1 MRKYIILCTAPLSIA
16 LAACGTPD
24 KPEAGSAS
32 VTPPSQVAVSPAD
45 ASEQRSAANPADHE
59 RTQASAQHQ
68 DASQYLCQGDA
79 DACKV
84 RGPLVADSEA
94 EAQWLLAHGYPTQ
107 AELARLEP
115 MSLVQLKAQAQAGN
129 KPAAVLYGKKT
140 AIEGGRFQEGL
151 GILRQAATAG
161 NLYAYYGLSAVYGAE
176 TKNKNLIE
184 SAAYLRLAYLLGDAQ
199 ASAGTVLHGLSA
211 VERVAADE
219 RAALLYRTVATY
231 RSASPRPIE

>member
-1 MRKYIILCTAPLSIA
+1 MKKHVALCMSALSIV

-24 KPEAGSAS
+24 KPKAGSAS

-94 EAQWLLAHGYPTQ
+94 EAQWLLTHGYPTH
-107 AELARLEP
+107 A
-115 MSLVQLKAQAQAGN
+115 
-129 KPAAVLYGKKT
+129 
-140 AIEGGRFQEGL
+140 
-151 GILRQAATAG
+151 
-161 NLYAYYGLSAVYGAE
+161 
-176 TKNKNLIE
+176 
-184 SAAYLRLAYLLGDAQ
+184 
-199 ASAGTVLHGLSA
+199 
-211 VERVAADE
+211 
-219 RAALLYRTVATY
+219 
-231 RSASPRPIE
+231 